1 MSGLFSSVTP
11 IPLGDS
17 RSAHI
22 IFCGLGRIVFRLPS
36 DRFDIRDVERYV
48 MGLGFLVEGWCRRRG
63 LIAFWFRRLFEAL
76 ALIFKGKEAYRLRTL
91 LDGGFRLFISTEAGN
106 RVLALTII
114 ELDGDVTS
122 RLAIDDEWLIR
133 VHEANVRYGL
143 LIWRSTLQ
151 AILGFIKLALRMQF
165 ASTILALISTPAPLY
180 AVYACLRF
188 LPYTLIMPIFFSI
201 MAYIAYVLGRSLC

>member
-1 MSGLFSSVTP
+1 MSGLFSSVTS

-36 DRFDIRDVERYV
+36 DRFDICDVERYV
-48 MGLGFLVEGWCRRRG
+48 KGLRSLVEEWCRKR
-63 LIAFWFRRLFEAL
+63 LVAFWFRRLFEAL
-76 ALIFKGKEAYRLRTL
+76 ALIFRRKEAYRLRTL
-91 LDGGFRLFISTEAGN
+91 PDEGFRLVISTEAGN

-122 RLAIDDEWLIR
+122 RLSLGDEWLIR

-151 AILGFIKLALRMQF
+151 AILGFIKLALRVQF
-165 ASTILALISTPAPLY
+165 ASTILALISTSAPLY
-180 AVYACLRF
+180 AVYAHLGS

-201 MAYIAYVLGRSLC
+201 LAYIAYVLRRSLC